1 AHHHHHH
8 GSPLPPDIT
17 FDSLALIKMHSQS
30 MKKILEITLAKFTV
44 NLSIVT
50 VYRYLTVRAYLKKN
64 IELELDVLKDIYNI
78 VPLNEEIAI
87 KAAQIEADLM
97 RKGMMPDI
105 EDVLTAATAI
115 YTKSLLITDDSK
127 RYEPMRRFGL
137 DTMPLDKFVKEVEL
151 MVEKELI

>member
-1 AHHHHHH
+1 M
-8 GSPLPPDIT
+8 PLPPDIT

>member
-1 AHHHHHH
+1 M
-8 GSPLPPDIT
+8 PLPPDIT
-17 FDSLALIKMHSQS
+17 FDSPALIKMHSQS
-30 MKKILEITLAKFTV
+30 MKRILEITLAKFTV